1 MTIKVN
7 IHEAK
12 TNLSKLIQ
20 AAKDGEE
27 VIIARAGLPEV
38 RLVPV
43 PEAVDKPKR
52 RQFGAW
58 RGKVWYAPDYDQADA
73 EIERDFL
80 ESKIFPDGDV

>member
-7 IHEAK
+7 IHQAK
-12 TNLSKLIQ
+12 SNLSRLIQ

-27 VIIARAGLPEV
+27 VIIARAGMPEV

-43 PEAVDKPKR
+43 TETADKPR
-52 RQFGAW
+52 RRFGGEWA
-58 RGKVWYAPDYDQADA
+58 GKVWYAPDYDLADA

-80 ESKIFPDGDV
+80 EGKIFPDGDV

>member
-7 IHEAK
+7 IHQAK
-12 TNLSKLIQ
+12 SNLSRLIQ

-43 PEAVDKPKR
+43 AGAVEKKPR

-58 RGKVWYAPDYDQADA
+58 AGKVWYAPDYELADA